1 MSLSFDL
8 YWSFRSPYS
17 YLLLPR
23 VVDLAATHD
32 VSCNVRIVYPIA
44 VRQADFFQKVDPL
57 WVFYLMR
64 DTYRT
69 AEFLGVPYRWPKPDP
84 VAMDPETRLY
94 PAEQPHIH
102 RLSHLGVAASE
113 AGREGQNPGLAF
125 IREVSHMIWSGTV
138 DDWHEGD
145 HLKNAAARAGLDLA
159 KLDAAIAADPEHYR
173 AAVAANQDAQRSA
186 GHYGV
191 PVMAYG
197 GEVFF
202 GQDRFDQLVW
212 RLRQNGLTARTA

>member
-1 MSLSFDL
+1 MLSFDL

-23 VVDLAATHD
+23 VVDLVATHD
-32 VSCNVRIVYPIA
+32 VACTVKIVYPIA

-57 WVFYLMR
+57 WVFYLMK

-69 AEFLGVPYRWPKPDP
+69 AEYLGMPYRWPLPDP
-84 VAMDPETRLY
+84 VVMDPATRLY

-102 RLSHLGVAASE
+102 RLSHLGVAAAE
-113 AGREGQNPGLAF
+113 AGRGLAF
-125 IREVSHMIWSGTV
+125 IREISHTIWSGTV
-138 DDWHEGD
+138 DHWHEGD
-145 HLKNAAARAGLDLA
+145 HLAQAAARAGLDLA
-159 KLDAAIAADPEHYR
+159 ALDAAVAADPDHYR
-173 AAVAANQDAQRSA
+173 AAIEANQEAQRAA

-191 PVMAYG
+191 PLMAFD
-197 GEVFF
+197 GEPFF

-212 RLRQNGLTARTA
+212 RMQQKGLRAR